1 MNAAAKRDRRRK
13 REKNYSEISIILNT
27 ICVQDEGKE
36 LSSRNFFYANN
47 VATLF
52 LMRADARW
60 GGRTDGNGI
69 DSTIV
74 DGTERVDIVQV

>member
-36 LSSRNFFYANN
+36 LYANN

-52 LMRADARW
+52 LMRADAR
-60 GGRTDGNGI
+60 
-69 DSTIV
+69 
-74 DGTERVDIVQV
+74 

>member
-60 GGRTDGNGI
+60 GGRTD
-69 DSTIV
+69 
-74 DGTERVDIVQV
+74 RLYCR